1 MNIGAV
7 YGTLLCLWKIE
18 YIKMKNIMHTPE
30 CDTTRL
36 LFTNVRY
43 DIQWNPVTWMYSTE
57 SCLKTSSTYT
67 TKWIVSQSP
76 CL

>member
-43 DIQWNPVTWMYSTE
+43 DIQ
-57 SCLKTSSTYT
+57 
-67 TKWIVSQSP
+67 
-76 CL
+76 